1 MEDTCIYE
9 VNGDKNG
16 LRIVDGYDKVEQG
29 YTDYLRDE
37 SNVYGSGVKRI
48 YFPTSIS
55 NLVYAVREALDNGE
69 SLTISGGRT
78 GICAGAVPYG
88 GYIISLE
95 KMKRVLKIWKD
106 GNGNY
111 LLKAQSGIRLNE
123 ISNILRN
130 RIFSG
135 IEVDEKFL
143 EEKKRYFYPPD
154 PTETSATLGGTV
166 ATNASGARTLYYG
179 PTRNWVEELTVVL
192 ADGRV
197 LKIKR
202 GDIKG
207 EDGVFRIPVANGG
220 YFQVPVPRYNI
231 PKVKHSAGYY
241 SRKRMDLIDLFI
253 GSEGTLG
260 VIAEVTVRLVKEP
273 DYLYGGVLFFD
284 NEVDCIDFVENTRR
298 EFSPLALEYFDAS
311 SLNLLLAVKR
321 DQGPTS
327 EIPDYSENRYAVYLE
342 LFKNHYEDFIKLLDR
357 FEKYLFK
364 YGIRSD
370 EVISA
375 LNKRDHG
382 RLKKF
387 RHQVPEKINSIIAE
401 RKKSIPS
408 LHKVGTDFSVPNGKL
423 REMMSFY
430 RETLNQSGIEY
441 YIFGHIGNNHVHVNM
456 VPHSEDELQ
465 RAKIL
470 YRRFCEMA
478 VKLGG
483 SVSAEHGIGKLKKE
497 YLRILFDDS
506 TISQMK
512 KIKMTLDPEGMLNPG
527 NLF

>member
-1 MEDTCIYE
+1 
-9 VNGDKNG
+9 
-16 LRIVDGYDKVEQG
+16 
-29 YTDYLRDE
+29 
-37 SNVYGSGVKRI
+37 
-48 YFPTSIS
+48 
-55 NLVYAVREALDNGE
+55 
-69 SLTISGGRT
+69 
-78 GICAGAVPYG
+78 
-88 GYIISLE
+88 
-95 KMKRVLKIWKD
+95 
-106 GNGNY
+106 
-111 LLKAQSGIRLNE
+111 
-123 ISNILRN
+123 
-130 RIFSG
+130 
-135 IEVDEKFL
+135 
-143 EEKKRYFYPPD
+143 
-154 PTETSATLGGTV
+154 
-166 ATNASGARTLYYG
+166 
-179 PTRNWVEELTVVL
+179 
-192 ADGRV
+192 
-197 LKIKR
+197 
-202 GDIKG
+202 
-207 EDGVFRIPVANGG
+207 
-220 YFQVPVPRYNI
+220 
-231 PKVKHSAGYY
+231 
-241 SRKRMDLIDLFI
+241 MDLIDLFI

-260 VIAEVTVRLVKEP
+260 VIAEVTVRLVEEP

-284 NEVDCIDFVENTRR
+284 NEVDCINFVENTRQ

-327 EIPDYSENRYAVYLE
+327 EIPDYSENKYAVYLE
-342 LFKNHYEDFIKLLDR
+342 LFKNHYEDFIKLLDK
-357 FEKYLFK
+357 FERYLFK

-408 LHKVGTDFSVPNGKL
+408 LHKVGTDFSVPSGKL

-430 RETLNQSGIEY
+430 RETLNKSGVEY

-456 VPHSEDELQ
+456 IPRSEEELQ
-465 RAKIL
+465 KAKIL
-470 YRRFCEMA
+470 YRRFCEKA